1 MLTDPPLDSAM
12 LAAGGARL
20 HAGAGTCTAGS
31 LAGAETEA
39 IGSELL
45 RRPRG
50 REAQARQSADVCLS
64 IPLFRAHNSKYCKK
78 STKYRKKTKHNG
90 KTLSETHEGPRTNR

>member
-50 REAQARQSADVCLS
+50 RATQARQSAMS
-64 IPLFRAHNSKYCKK
+64 AFLFILFARTPQILKKKYKK
-78 STKYRKKTKHNG
+78 
-90 KTLSETHEGPRTNR
+90 